1 MPTPATLSQRSTADD
16 LYASA
21 IGELDRMSGMTPA
34 QLRARDIAGDYESAI
49 INVAAIF
56 DKALDVVICDLQAYR
71 AGRRSQEV
79 AA

>member
-1 MPTPATLSQRSTADD
+1 MQTNNTLSRRSTVDD

-21 IGELDRMSGMTPA
+21 IAELDHMSGMTPA
-34 QLRARDIAGDYESAI
+34 QLRAHDIAGDYESAI
-49 INVAAIF
+49 INVAIIF
-56 DKALDVVICDLQAYR
+56 DKTLDVVICDLQTYR

>member
-1 MPTPATLSQRSTADD
+1 MQTPDTLSQRSTVDG

-21 IGELDRMSGMTPA
+21 ISELDRMSGMTPA

-49 INVAAIF
+49 INVAIIF
-56 DKALDVVICDLQAYR
+56 DKALDVVICDLQAHR